1 MRKIYQ
7 TFQAENIRWYGRG
20 TGRLASEITACK
32 CEPLQG
38 NCEEGKRKY
47 KKSLHFSYSFCL
59 SFFFEVFYFFTYSFL
74 YPFFFLLSPI
84 VSFKFKVCTYFSSLI
99 RYHHFYLL
107 PFLCVVSSCLQLVL
121 VCYTFLCEWDVEILL
136 VGAQLQLNLSRRSNT
151 TTELKS
157 IRFVVHINTSAW
169 GHLNPSSYCD
179 VGRLFYGVFKLWSKL
194 QRKKWRNN
202 F

>member
-47 KKSLHFSYSFCL
+47 KKSRHFSHSFGL
-59 SFFFEVFYFFTYSFL
+59 SFFYEVFHFLPYSFL
-74 YPFFFLLSPI
+74 YPFFFSLSSI
-84 VSFKFKVCTYFSSLI
+84 VSFKFNVCTYFSSLI
-99 RYHHFYLL
+99 LYHHSYLL

-121 VCYTFLCEWDVEILL
+121 IFYTSRCDWDVEILL
-136 VGAQLQLNLSRRSNT
+136 VRAQLQLNFSRRSNA
-151 TTELKS
+151 TTELNS
-157 IRFVVHINTSAW
+157 IHFVVHIKAAIP
-169 GHLNPSSYCD
+169 LRIEKFVLMIP
-179 VGRLFYGVFKLWSKL
+179 L
-194 QRKKWRNN
+194 
-202 F
+202 